1 MTIWS
6 LYIWTIATPT
16 LRDRNGNLKGTD
28 FLHFY
33 TLGSLA
39 IAHQGGELYDM
50 DAQSAMAAQR
60 VPNAADIR
68 YLPLYPPQVSLV
80 FAPLAY
86 LSYGC
91 ALALWWLCTAV
102 IYGACCYAIWREC
115 PNLRD
120 FGGTV
125 ALVAIGFP
133 ALFHLIAWGQT
144 SALALACFTACFL
157 LLRDKREFAA
167 GLALG
172 CLIFKPQLGLA
183 AAVVFIVS
191 ARWRLVAGAAFSAA
205 AQIGAGIAYYGVEP
219 LRSWLRTLGAVPALL
234 PSFEPRPYQTHC
246 LRTFWSM
253 LVSWSG
259 AALGLYVVSA
269 IVVLAGTV
277 AIWKHQESL
286 SLKYSALLL
295 ATVLVSPHL
304 TVYDLVILAPAILLL
319 TDWLISHPSAPQGT
333 GTLIYLTCALPL
345 LGPFTRWTHIQ
356 LSVIVMTALL
366 YLMWRTTSKKD
377 EADVNSAERVG
388 LRVRGEPLLSSLPEE
403 ECQRI
408 RETPCPCGLVMTST
422 LVDHH
427 LKAAIVQAGA
437 AENVREFADVVDHA
451 SVPILAPSFRGSRR
465 QKDPLGPL
473 LHGPAVFDYL
483 AIRCP

>member
-39 IAHQGGELYDM
+39 IAHRGGLLYDM
-50 DAQSAMAAQR
+50 DAQSALAAQR
-60 VPNAADIR
+60 VPNAAGIR

-80 FAPLAY
+80 FSPLAH
-86 LSYGC
+86 LPYGW
-91 ALALWWLCTAV
+91 ALASWWLCTAA
-102 IYGACCYAIWREC
+102 IYGACCYWIWRVC

-120 FGGTV
+120 FGGII
-125 ALVAIGFP
+125 ALVAIAFP
-133 ALFHLIAWGQT
+133 AFSHLIAWGQT
-144 SALALACFTACFL
+144 SALALACFTAGFL
-157 LLRDKREFAA
+157 LLRDEREFAA

-191 ARWRLVAGAAFSAA
+191 ARWRLVAGAALSAA

-234 PSFEPRPYQTHC
+234 PSFEPRPYQT
-246 LRTFWSM
+246 
-253 LVSWSG
+253 
-259 AALGLYVVSA
+259 
-269 IVVLAGTV
+269 
-277 AIWKHQESL
+277 Q
-286 SLKYSALLL
+286 L

-366 YLMWRTTSKKD
+366 YLMWRTTNKKD
-377 EADVNSAERVG
+377 EADVNSAERV
-388 LRVRGEPLLSSLPEE
+388 
-403 ECQRI
+403 
-408 RETPCPCGLVMTST
+408 ET
-422 LVDHH
+422 
-427 LKAAIVQAGA
+427 
-437 AENVREFADVVDHA
+437 A
-451 SVPILAPSFRGSRR
+451 S
-465 QKDPLGPL
+465 
-473 LHGPAVFDYL
+473 
-483 AIRCP
+483 